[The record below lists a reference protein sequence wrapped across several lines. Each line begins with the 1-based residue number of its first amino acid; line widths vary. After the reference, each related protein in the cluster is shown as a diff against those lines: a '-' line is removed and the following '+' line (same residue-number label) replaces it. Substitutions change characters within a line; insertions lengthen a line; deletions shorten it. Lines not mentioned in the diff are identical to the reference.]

1 LAPLKQMRYNVT
13 YRRMQRADT
22 KRRLIRCAAPRDTD
36 PYRRLLMGTEERV
49 AARFN
54 NGKVLKG
61 YVKDFTADS
70 EMVFLDDAA
79 SGMNHIIP
87 INDLKALFFI
97 RTFEGDRE
105 YRDKKAF
112 GLSPSKGRKVFIKF
126 KDKESL
132 IGFIDGEVPFQKGF
146 TLAKPDGTEDTGF
159 FLAPSDNDSNNIK
172 VFVVG
177 SAIENVTIMVV

>member
-1 LAPLKQMRYNVT
+1 
-13 YRRMQRADT
+13 
-22 KRRLIRCAAPRDTD
+22 
-36 PYRRLLMGTEERV
+36 MGAEERV

-70 EMVFLDDAA
+70 EMVFLDEVE

-87 INDLKALFFI
+87 INELKALFFI

-105 YRDKKAF
+105 YREKKAF
-112 GLSPSKGRKVFIKF
+112 GVSPSKGRKVFIKF

-146 TLAKPDGTEDTGF
+146 TLAKPDGTEDNGF
-159 FLAPSDNDSNNIK
+159 FLGFVDDGVANIP
-172 VFVVG
+172 
-177 SAIENVTIMVV
+177 

>member
-1 LAPLKQMRYNVT
+1 
-13 YRRMQRADT
+13 
-22 KRRLIRCAAPRDTD
+22 
-36 PYRRLLMGTEERV
+36 MGAEERV

-70 EMVFLDDAA
+70 EMVFLDEAE

-87 INDLKALFFI
+87 INELKALFFI

-105 YRDKKAF
+105 YREKKAF
-112 GLSPSKGRKVFIKF
+112 GVSPSKGRKVFIKF

-146 TLAKPDGTEDTGF
+146 TLTKPDGTEDTGF
-159 FLAPSDNDSNNIK
+159 FLTPSDIDSNNIK

>member
-1 LAPLKQMRYNVT
+1 
-13 YRRMQRADT
+13 
-22 KRRLIRCAAPRDTD
+22 
-36 PYRRLLMGTEERV
+36 MGTEERV

-54 NGKVLKG
+54 SGKVLKG
-61 YVKDFTADS
+61 WVKDFTADS
-70 EMVFLDDAA
+70 DMVFLDEAE

-97 RTFEGDRE
+97 RTFEGDRD

-112 GLSPSKGRKVFIKF
+112 GVSSSSSKGRKVFIKF

-132 IGFIDGEVPFQKGF
+132 VGFIDGEVPFQKGF
-146 TLAKPDGTEDTGF
+146 TLVKPDGTEDTGF
-159 FLAPSDNDSNNIK
+159 FLAPSDADSNNIK

>member
-1 LAPLKQMRYNVT
+1 
-13 YRRMQRADT
+13 
-22 KRRLIRCAAPRDTD
+22 
-36 PYRRLLMGTEERV
+36 MGTEERV

-61 YVKDFTADS
+61 WVKDFTADS
-70 EMVFLDDAA
+70 DMVFLDEAE

-112 GLSPSKGRKVFIKF
+112 GVSPSKGRKVFIKF

-132 IGFIDGEVPFQKGF
+132 VGFIDGEVPFQKGF
-146 TLAKPDGTEDTGF
+146 TLVKPDGTEDTGF
-159 FLAPSDNDSNNIK
+159 FLAPSDTDSNNIK

>member
-1 LAPLKQMRYNVT
+1 
-13 YRRMQRADT
+13 
-22 KRRLIRCAAPRDTD
+22 
-36 PYRRLLMGTEERV
+36 MGTEERV

-70 EMVFLDDAA
+70 DMVFLDEAG

-87 INDLKALFFI
+87 INELKALFFI
-97 RTFEGDRE
+97 RTFEGDSKYRE
-105 YRDKKAF
+105 KKAF
-112 GLSPSKGRKVFIKF
+112 GVRPSRGRKVFVKF

-132 IGFIDGEVPFQKGF
+132 IGFIDGDVPFQRGF
-146 TLAKPDGTEDTGF
+146 TLTRPGGTEDTGF
-159 FLAPSDNDSNNIK
+159 FLSPSDSDSNNIK

>member
-1 LAPLKQMRYNVT
+1 
-13 YRRMQRADT
+13 
-22 KRRLIRCAAPRDTD
+22 
-36 PYRRLLMGTEERV
+36 MGTEERV

-70 EMVFLDDAA
+70 EMVFLDEVG
-79 SGMNHIIP
+79 SGMHHIIP
-87 INDLKALFFI
+87 INELKALFFV

-132 IGFIDGEVPFQKGF
+132 IGFIDGEIPWQKGF
-146 TLAKPDGTEDTGF
+146 TLTKPDGVEDTGF
-159 FLAPSDNDSNNIK
+159 FLAPSDTDGNNIK

-177 SAIENVTIMVV
+177 SAIERVTIVVV

>member
-1 LAPLKQMRYNVT
+1 
-13 YRRMQRADT
+13 
-22 KRRLIRCAAPRDTD
+22 
-36 PYRRLLMGTEERV
+36 V

-70 EMVFLDDAA
+70 EMVFLDELD

-87 INDLKALFFI
+87 INELKALFFV
-97 RTFEGDRE
+97 RTFEGDSE
-105 YRDKKAF
+105 HRDKKAF
-112 GLSPSKGRKVFIKF
+112 GVSPSKGRKVFIKF

-132 IGFIDGEVPFQKGF
+132 IGFIDGEVPFKKGF
-146 TLAKPDGTEDTGF
+146 SLAKADGTEDTGF
-159 FLAPSDNDSNNIK
+159 FLAPSDTDGNNIK

-177 SAIENVTIMVV
+177 SAIEDVTIVVV

>member
-1 LAPLKQMRYNVT
+1 
-13 YRRMQRADT
+13 
-22 KRRLIRCAAPRDTD
+22 
-36 PYRRLLMGTEERV
+36 MGTEERV

-70 EMVFLDDAA
+70 DMVFLDEAE

-87 INDLKALFFI
+87 INELKALFFI
-97 RTFEGDRE
+97 RTFEGDRD
-105 YRDKKAF
+105 YREKKAF
-112 GLSPSKGRKVFIKF
+112 GVSPSKGRKVFIKF
-126 KDKESL
+126 KD
-132 IGFIDGEVPFQKGF
+132 GEVPFQKGF
-146 TLAKPDGTEDTGF
+146 TLTKPDGTEDTGF
-159 FLAPSDNDSNNIK
+159 FLAPSDTDSNNIK

>member
-1 LAPLKQMRYNVT
+1 
-13 YRRMQRADT
+13 
-22 KRRLIRCAAPRDTD
+22 
-36 PYRRLLMGTEERV
+36 MGTEERV

-70 EMVFLDDAA
+70 EMVFLDEAE

-105 YRDKKAF
+105 YR
-112 GLSPSKGRKVFIKF
+112 KVFIKF

-132 IGFIDGEVPFQKGF
+132 LGFIDGEVPFQKGF

-159 FLAPSDNDSNNIK
+159 FLAPSDTDSNNIK

-177 SAIENVTIMVV
+177 SAIEKVTIVVV